1 MKKNLLFALFIA
13 ATALFSACGSSTDE
27 TAATNE
33 NEIELDTAKFL
44 KDLADLEARIDH
56 SLDIPSE
63 TDLKQAIVSF
73 QDYAAIFPDDPK
85 SPDYLLKASDF
96 AHMLTQYE
104 KSVKILDQIIANY
117 PTYKK
122 MEDVKYNRASHL
134 DFELR
139 DTTKAKLAYQ
149 TFIEEYPNSP
159 LVSDCKSRIEN
170 IRYSLEELFEKF
182 EAENAAGANQLP

>member
-1 MKKNLLFALFIA
+1 MKKNLFFALFIA
-13 ATALFSACGSSTDE
+13 GTALFSACGSSTDE
-27 TAATNE
+27 SAATNG

-96 AHMLTQYE
+96 SHMLTQYE

-149 TFIEEYPNSP
+149 SFIEEYPNSP
-159 LVSDCKSRIEN
+159 LVNDCKSRIEN